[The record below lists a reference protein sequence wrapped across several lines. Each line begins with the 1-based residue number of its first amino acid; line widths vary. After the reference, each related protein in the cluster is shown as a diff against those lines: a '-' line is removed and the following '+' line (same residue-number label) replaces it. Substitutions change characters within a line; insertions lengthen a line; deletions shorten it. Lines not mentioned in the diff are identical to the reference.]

1 MATMDDVASRANV
14 SRMTVSRVI
23 NTPEQVREETRE
35 KVLDVIKDLNY
46 RPNLMARG
54 LVTKRSHTIAHVIAS
69 ISNPYHPTVV
79 QGVEDACYEKGYNV
93 ILCNA
98 NAKHKEEEYIG
109 ILKDKLVDGII
120 FHHLNITVRQ
130 AMDLEKAGI
139 KCIYIDNEK
148 PLVNVT
154 NILLDQKEG
163 AYMAT
168 KHLIDSGHRNIGI
181 IHGGLAFDEQKK
193 DIAYEHTFQFSIWNQ
208 RLEGYLK
215 AMKDFGLEVNQ
226 KYMLEAEGGANRGIM
241 SGKEA
246 IKRMIGGSE
255 GLERFLSLEDHPTA
269 IYAQN
274 DQMAIGAI
282 NGAIECG
289 CRVPQDLSIIGQDGL
304 DISESLYPQLTT
316 VEQPRYEIGYKAAEK
331 LINLIENKEKNST
344 IYISSRLAVR
354 QSTTRYLK

>member
-1 MATMDDVASRANV
+1 MATMDEVANRACV

-23 NTPEQVREETRE
+23 NCPEQVREETRTR
-35 KVLDVIKDLNY
+35 VLDVIKELNY

-79 QGVEDACYEKGYNV
+79 QGVEDACYVKGYNV

-98 NAKHKEEEYIG
+98 NAKHKEEEYIE

-130 AMDLEKAGI
+130 AMDLDNAGI

-154 NILLDQKEG
+154 NMLLDQKDG
-163 AYMAT
+163 AYIAT
-168 KHLIDSGHRNIGI
+168 KHLIDMGHRNIGI
-181 IHGGLAFDEQKK
+181 VHGALAFDEQKK
-193 DIAYEHTFQFSIWNQ
+193 DLAYEHTFQFSIWNQ

-215 AMKDFGLEVNQ
+215 AMKDCGLEVNQ

-246 IKRMIGGSE
+246 IMKMIGGRE
-255 GLERFLSLEDHPTA
+255 GVRRFLDTEDRPTA

-274 DQMAIGAI
+274 DQMAIGVI

-289 CRVPQDLSIIGQDGL
+289 CRVPEDLSVIGQDGL
-304 DISESLYPQLTT
+304 DIGESLYPQLTT
-316 VEQPRYEIGYKAAEK
+316 VRQPRYEIGYKAAEK
-331 LINLIENKEKNST
+331 LINLIENDEKNST
-344 IYISSRLAVR
+344 MHINSELVVR
-354 QSTTRYLK
+354 QSTQRLV